1 MNTVFIGGSR
11 HISRLPTQAKER
23 LNNIIDNGHH
33 VVVGDANGADK
44 AVQKHFSDAA
54 YEKVT
59 VFCSGDKPRNN
70 LGAWRT
76 QSITPPKHV
85 KGFQFYAAKDREM
98 AREADFGFMIWDGKS
113 PGTVL
118 NVLRL
123 IKAGKKA
130 VLLNVPEKCPVTI
143 KSGEQWSTFLAKCSV
158 DLRTSLRD
166 RATPDEWGTEEAS
179 ALPNLLE
186 AARDVGPLNGPSIE
200 PPLHLDLA
208 ANVNAAL
215 ASGDPSSFIDA
226 LGNLARAR
234 KGGMTQIAKETGLAR
249 ESLYR
254 ALGKDGNPE
263 LVTILK
269 VVSALGLTLEAKAYK
284 QIS

>member
-11 HISRLPTQAKER
+11 HISRLPAQAKER
-23 LNNIIDNGHH
+23 LNNIIENGHH

-70 LGAWRT
+70 LGEWRT
-76 QSITPPKHV
+76 QNITPPKHV

-130 VLLNVPEKCPVTI
+130 VLLNVPEKLPVTF
-143 KSGEQWSTFLAKCSV
+143 KTGEQWTTFLGKCSAE
-158 DLRTSLRD
+158 LRENLRD
-166 RATPDEWGTEEAS
+166 RATSDEWDVEISDAQ
-179 ALPNLLE
+179 ADLLE
-186 AARDVGPLNGPSIE
+186 TVRDVEPVPGSTTPSL
-200 PPLHLDLA
+200 PPSEDLA

-226 LGNLARAR
+226 LGHLARVR

-269 VVSALGLTLEAKAYK
+269 VISALGLTLEAKM
-284 QIS
+284 QIKA